1 MSWPG
6 LVAESHWVDGLNF
19 VPELFIF
26 LGFMELVVVM
36 ALMCLL
42 MVSRMMASMMLG
54 GVLSLEEA
62 SWIPLGRISPVLLL
76 VRIVGVLISP
86 RGHIRDSVTVPPVG
100 LSRVLRKE
108 SCAWEACNLV
118 SLMTFVVMLVMSM
131 MLLMSV
137 SLLSERHWDVVVERK
152 VCNVLFLIGKARI
165 LGIFP
170 SFFAGV
176 VEVRV
181 VNLHSF
187 GLGETL

>member
-86 RGHIRDSVTVPPVG
+86 R
-100 LSRVLRKE
+100 
-108 SCAWEACNLV
+108 
-118 SLMTFVVMLVMSM
+118 
-131 MLLMSV
+131 
-137 SLLSERHWDVVVERK
+137 
-152 VCNVLFLIGKARI
+152 
-165 LGIFP
+165 
-170 SFFAGV
+170 
-176 VEVRV
+176 
-181 VNLHSF
+181 
-187 GLGETL
+187 